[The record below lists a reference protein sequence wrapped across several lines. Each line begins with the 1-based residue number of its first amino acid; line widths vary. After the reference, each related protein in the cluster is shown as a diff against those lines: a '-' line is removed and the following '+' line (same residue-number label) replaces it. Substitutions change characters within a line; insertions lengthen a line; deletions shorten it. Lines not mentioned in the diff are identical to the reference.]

1 MGGAVMFFSHFML
14 FPTFLE
20 KKIWEYKTIISH
32 LIMVATGTGKP
43 GKPGKWPIKIPGME
57 KSWNL
62 KKMENIMEKS
72 WNLKKNRKIMEKSW
86 NFIRMEKC
94 MTPEN
99 NCASFFVVTASN
111 HNYVNHYTIG
121 LLHCTDRRH
130 FIVLTIT

>member
-1 MGGAVMFFSHFML
+1 
-14 FPTFLE
+14 
-20 KKIWEYKTIISH
+20 
-32 LIMVATGTGKP
+32 
-43 GKPGKWPIKIPGME
+43 
-57 KSWNL
+57 
-62 KKMENIMEKS
+62 
-72 WNLKKNRKIMEKSW
+72 MEKSW

-130 FIVLTIT
+130 FIHGSHRHWKTWKTWKMTNKNSRYGIIMEFEKMENIMEKSWNLKKK